1 MANHHKSQQPSH
13 PAFSHFHLVDPLPAS
28 DVLDSADALR
38 ALLLDAAQRGAGQF
52 ELLRIVKGWRMRRRR
67 ARPSTVYGL
76 LNDAEWPSPT
86 FAEDSDSFLVRRVME
101 EHERAM
107 RQEFDGLPEFVQG
120 SFAFENR
127 DPATYYAEIRAEFYQ
142 AGYSDPCDTVFSQ
155 IRPATLL
162 GKRVIGGLH
171 QVFIDRLS
179 GLEAL
184 LNSWSP
190 GLAPRVAAQLQG
202 IGGFVPR
209 NIQTGKKKAVLSN
222 HAFGMA
228 IDIDPV
234 TNPQFRNAKVIAI
247 LRQITG
253 FDFGQELQ
261 GRERD
266 VPEMDRAIR
275 IYSLVG
281 EASDRLRTWL
291 LRYLPV
297 YEAEVAARI
306 CETPEGQTIADLVK
320 AGVNLNVLKKW
331 SREGIETIP
340 MALAAAMATLGFRW
354 GASYR
359 ESKDIMHFELLAE
372 KELPPDRDAGP
383 LEETGLLDSNDFA
396 LRLWLDNRP
405 ATKRARSAA
414 RTATAG
420 GDTK

>member
-1 MANHHKSQQPSH
+1 MAKHHSSQQPSH

-28 DVLDSADALR
+28 EVLDSADALW
-38 ALLLDAAQRGAGQF
+38 AILLDARRRGAGQL

-76 LNDAEWPSPT
+76 LNEAEWPSPS
-86 FAEDSDSFLVRRVME
+86 FAEDSDSFLVRRAIE

-120 SFAFENR
+120 SFQFGDDESAWY
-127 DPATYYAEIRAEFYQ
+127 AYYTGVRAEFYR
-142 AGYSDPCDTVFSQ
+142 AGYADPAGTVFSQ
-155 IRPATLL
+155 IQPAALL
-162 GKRVIGGLH
+162 GKKVIGGLH
-171 QVFIDRLS
+171 PIFIERLS

-190 GLAPRVAAQLQG
+190 GLAQRVAAQVESV
-202 IGGFVPR
+202 GGFVPR
-209 NIQTGKKKAVLSN
+209 NIDTGGKKVVLSN
-222 HAFGMA
+222 HAFGLA
-228 IDIDPV
+228 IDIDAA
-234 TNPQFRNAKVIAI
+234 TNPQFRNTKVIA
-247 LRQITG
+247 LLKQITG
-253 FDFGQELQ
+253 FDFSQEFQ
-261 GRERD
+261 PKDRD
-266 VPEMDRAIR
+266 ISEMDRAIR

-281 EASDRLRTWL
+281 EASDRLRAWL
-291 LRYLPV
+291 VRYLPV
-297 YEAEVAARI
+297 YEAETAARV

-320 AGVNLNVLKKW
+320 AGVQLNVLKKW

-372 KELPPDRDAGP
+372 KELPPDGTAGP
-383 LEETGLLDSNDFA
+383 VKETGLLDTNDFA
-396 LRLWLDNRP
+396 LRLWMDNRRP
-405 ATKRARSAA
+405 AA
-414 RTATAG
+414 AG